1 MAKQKGH
8 RANKPQD
15 NKGTVDNPNLY
26 RNKYREDVYKDEEE
40 TENVEATEE
49 KSDPVQETAT
59 QNIGE
64 SFVEVK
70 KDHDYKKRYDDL
82 KNHYDKKLAEWKTQE
97 AKLQNAWKTAES
109 TSKDIRIPQNVAEM
123 KDLKDENPEL
133 YNVIEELSN
142 AKVKTKLTD
151 IQSELDQYKGKSVQ
165 LQREKAYEELLRLQ
179 PNFDKLKSEDKFLR
193 WLETQPKSIAD
204 GIYNN
209 STDAKWASR
218 VIDLYKADTGKPSR
232 SIPKQEDAAASV
244 NAPQTRDVRTTDG
257 KGNRIW
263 KASEIERM
271 KPWEFE
277 KVEAEIDK
285 ARSEGRI
292 DLSS

>member
-15 NKGTVDNPNLY
+15 GKGTVNDPNLY
-26 RNKYREDVYKDEEE
+26 RNKYREDVYKDDE
-40 TENVEATEE
+40 ENVEVET
-49 KSDPVQETAT
+49 KSDPVENTAT
-59 QNIGE
+59 QEIGE
-64 SFVEVK
+64 SFVETK

-82 KNHYDKKLAEWKTQE
+82 KNHYDKKLAEWKDERDT
-97 AKLQNAWKTAES
+97 LQKSWKSVES
-109 TSKDIRIPQNVAEM
+109 AGSDIRIPRTKEEYEELQHS
-123 KDLKDENPEL
+123 NPDL
-133 YNVIEELSN
+133 YNAIESLST
-142 AKVKTKLTD
+142 AKAEKSL
-151 IQSELDQYKGKSVQ
+151 SELKEQVEQHKSRETT
-165 LQREKAYEELLRLQ
+165 LQREKAYVELLGLQ
-179 PNFDKLKSEDKFLR
+179 PDFNTLKSENKFLK
-193 WLETQPKSIAD
+193 WLEEQPSSISN
-204 GIYNN
+204 GIYKN
-209 STDAKWASR
+209 SIDARWASR
-218 VIDLYKADTGKPSR
+218 VVDLYKADTGKPSR
-232 SIPKQEDAAASV
+232 SVPKQNDAAASV
-244 NAPQTRDVRTTDG
+244 NAPQARDVKTTDG